1 MSRALSS
8 SSRKRPFDKILIANR
23 GEIACRVIRTAK
35 KLGIKTVALYSVA
48 DGPDAIHASM
58 ANEAYLV
65 GTGPKPSESYLLQDR
80 VIEIAINS
88 GAQAIHPGY
97 GFLSENS
104 SFSTAVQ
111 EAGISFIGPSASAI
125 LAMGSKSHSKIIME
139 NAKVP
144 TTPGYHGDEQD
155 PQYLFHEAVTS
166 VGFPLLIKATMGGGG
181 KGMRLVLNESDFLEA
196 LESCKRESQAA
207 FGDARVILERYLVHP
222 RHIEI
227 QVMADTHGNV
237 VHLHERDCSLQR
249 RHQKIIEEA
258 PSNLSSELRQ
268 MMGDT
273 AVKAAKAVN
282 YVNAGT
288 VEFLLDTQSNDGDFY
303 FCEMNTRLQVEHPV
317 TEMITEQDLVE
328 WQLRIAAGEELPI
341 KNQDLIPCIGNSMEA
356 RIYAENPAKDFL
368 PATGHVWHH
377 HPPFP
382 PNIGGKNVRVDTGLQ
397 EGKDISVYYDPMI
410 SKLIVHGKDREEARV
425 RLIESLQNYQIAG
438 VPTNIPFLIKC
449 AQHPVFAE
457 AGAINTGF
465 LDDYAD
471 DVKAATYTSPMDR
484 AVCGLVASLALEARC
499 ATDLSTTQQNIGPW
513 STSSGSW
520 RLGTRHE
527 RVLKIGEETFP
538 MTLKASFHTDKTLRV
553 LVNGSEKQEYIA
565 ISKNRASSVLAM
577 EGKGSI
583 FVKAPMPG
591 TITRMN
597 FQEGDNVGKSDVIL
611 VMEAMKMEHA
621 VTAKMAGIIS
631 KLSCEVGD
639 IINDSDVLC
648 VLREDTL
655 VDNTHAAKV

>member
-1 MSRALSS
+1 
-8 SSRKRPFDKILIANR
+8 
-23 GEIACRVIRTAK
+23 
-35 KLGIKTVALYSVA
+35 
-48 DGPDAIHASM
+48 
-58 ANEAYLV
+58 
-65 GTGPKPSESYLLQDR
+65 
-80 VIEIAINS
+80 
-88 GAQAIHPGY
+88 
-97 GFLSENS
+97 
-104 SFSTAVQ
+104 
-111 EAGISFIGPSASAI
+111 
-125 LAMGSKSHSKIIME
+125 
-139 NAKVP
+139 
-144 TTPGYHGDEQD
+144 
-155 PQYLFHEAVTS
+155 
-166 VGFPLLIKATMGGGG
+166 
-181 KGMRLVLNESDFLEA
+181 
-196 LESCKRESQAA
+196 
-207 FGDARVILERYLVHP
+207 
-222 RHIEI
+222 
-227 QVMADTHGNV
+227 
-237 VHLHERDCSLQR
+237 
-249 RHQKIIEEA
+249 
-258 PSNLSSELRQ
+258 
-268 MMGDT
+268 
-273 AVKAAKAVN
+273 
-282 YVNAGT
+282 
-288 VEFLLDTQSNDGDFY
+288 
-303 FCEMNTRLQVEHPV
+303 VEHPV
-317 TEMITEQDLVE
+317 TEMITKQDLVE

-341 KNQDLIPCIGNSMEA
+341 KDQDLIPCIGNSMEA
-356 RIYAENPAKDFL
+356 RIYTENPAKDFL

-527 RVLKIGEETFP
+527 RVLKVAESCVDDDNVKITCNHDGSFSFDSKIGEETFP

-565 ISKNRASSVLAM
+565 ISKVCIIDGKIEVNLWPTEKSQLGINAVRMVFEHPLYSKQNRASSVLAM